1 MCYYIDPGTGSML
14 FTILIA
20 VLGSLVYLLRNL
32 KIRIGSLIRR
42 DRKAGSADQVIPLVI
57 FSDHKRYWT
66 TFAPI
71 CEELEK
77 RKQPTLYLTESE
89 DDPVFQ
95 CGYQSFVRNIS
106 EREAALMR
114 S

>member
-1 MCYYIDPGTGSML
+1 MRFYIDPGTGSML

-32 KIRIGSLIRR
+32 KLKIGSLIRR
-42 DRKAGSADQVIPLVI
+42 DRKAEHSQATPLVI

-71 CEELEK
+71 CYEL
-77 RKQPTLYLTESE
+77 
-89 DDPVFQ
+89 
-95 CGYQSFVRNIS
+95 
-106 EREAALMR
+106 
-114 S
+114 